1 MAKQQ
6 ASLVKYIN
14 AIKDSPREIYNRH
27 LFLTVI
33 AFALGGCAKGWDEGS
48 AASITEL
55 PSFGRTYHLNDSTIS
70 NLISFVNLGA
80 GVGALLSFLVNDRLG
95 RIWSLRLYQGLY
107 IIGSLISCFAYG
119 HVGALYIGRIVAGL
133 GIGALTV
140 VGPMTISE
148 IAPKTSR
155 GLMTLW
161 FNVCMLSSQMVG
173 VFTVYGSSR
182 HISASSDLQN
192 QIAWFVQTFVP
203 AISIG
208 LSFFAVESP
217 RWLLLQN
224 RQQEA
229 LENLER
235 LRGLSLSHAYVAEEY
250 NGMTAQVEQTDS
262 SYLSIVKET
271 FFVRSNLRRVQ
282 LTIIAYILAQMSG
295 ANSVT
300 NYLPTIYGLIGIT
313 GSGVKVYSTGLYS
326 LTKVVC
332 CLAASLILVDVVGR
346 RKSMMIGCTIQGI
359 CHAYLAGYLHYF
371 LEAPDSVSEGAS
383 DAAIAAIFIH
393 ALGWAIGLYSLPYLF
408 GAELWPNRI
417 RSFGGALSQ
426 CFHWLFYFAITKATP
441 SLLEGTDQW
450 GAFVLFASFCA
461 VAFIYAFFFVPETS
475 GLSLEEIDLIFE
487 RSTFRLAQP
496 IIRAEDSVEGE
507 KEAKVDSSW
516 VERAS

>member
-6 ASLVKYIN
+6 LSLLKYIT
-14 AIKDSPREIYNRH
+14 AIKQSPREIYNRH
-27 LFLTVI
+27 LFLSVV

-48 AASITEL
+48 AASITQL
-55 PSFGRTYHLNDSTIS
+55 PSFGRTYDLDSNTVS

-80 GVGALLSFLVNDRLG
+80 GIGALLSFLVNDRLG
-95 RIWSLRLYQGLY
+95 RIWSLRFYQSLY
-107 IIGSLISCFAYG
+107 IVGSLISCFAYG
-119 HVGALYIGRIVAGL
+119 HVGALYVGRIVAGL

-148 IAPKTSR
+148 LAPKTSR

-173 VFTVYGSSR
+173 VFTVYGCSR
-182 HISASSDLQN
+182 HVSDTSDLQN
-192 QIAWFVQTFVP
+192 QIPWFVQTFVP
-203 AISIG
+203 AISIA

-224 RQQEA
+224 RQKEA
-229 LENLER
+229 LDNLER
-235 LRGLSLSHAYVAEEY
+235 LRGLPVSHGYAAEEY

-262 SYLSIVKET
+262 SYLAVVRDT
-271 FFVRSNLRRVQ
+271 FLIRSNLRRVQ

-295 ANSVT
+295 ANSIT

-313 GSGVKVYSTGLYS
+313 GSGVKVYSTGLYA
-326 LTKVVC
+326 LAKVVC
-332 CLAASLILVDVVGR
+332 CIAASLVLVDVVGR
-346 RKSMMIGCTIQGI
+346 RKSMMIGVTIQAI
-359 CHAYLAGYLHYF
+359 CHAYLAGYLESY
-371 LEAPDSVSEGAS
+371 LSSPSSVSGGAS

-408 GAELWPNRI
+408 GAELWPTRI

-441 SLLEGTDQW
+441 SLLASTDQW
-450 GAFVLFASFCA
+450 GAFVLFAAFCA
-461 VAFIYAFFFVPETS
+461 VAFVYAFFFVPETS
-475 GLSLEEIDLIFE
+475 GLSLEEIDAIFE
-487 RSTFRLAQP
+487 RPISRLA
-496 IIRAEDSVEGE
+496 RSVERPE
-507 KEAKVDSSW
+507 ENADK
-516 VERAS
+516 